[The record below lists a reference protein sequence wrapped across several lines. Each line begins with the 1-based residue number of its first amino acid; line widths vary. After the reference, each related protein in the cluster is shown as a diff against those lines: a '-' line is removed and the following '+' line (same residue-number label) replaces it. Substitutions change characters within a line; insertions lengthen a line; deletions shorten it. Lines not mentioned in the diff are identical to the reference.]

1 MDEEEKRLDVIREVH
16 RLNAIKEAEKVYLT
30 LHLNFWVIEF
40 FSLVLLRNKAK
51 LKNLKVGFAPKEG
64 LARKF
69 RILSCILN

>member
-51 LKNLKVGFAPKEG
+51 LKNLKVIFHRNWGFQ
-64 LARKF
+64 R
-69 RILSCILN
+69 